1 MPYRKV
7 RILSFF
13 LEILSPK
20 YSTTASLAI
29 SEGWNWKEVPGM
41 PSHRTALLAR
51 MPSSLPYWLG
61 PGRITSTS
69 RMMDTYSSGFAR
81 ARNRW

>member
-13 LEILSPK
+13 LEMLSAK
-20 YSTTASLAI
+20 YSTTAILAI

-41 PSHRTALLAR
+41 PSHRTALLAPW
-51 MPSSLPYWLG
+51 PSSFPY
-61 PGRITSTS
+61 
-69 RMMDTYSSGFAR
+69 
-81 ARNRW
+81 